1 MKPLTL
7 HDLLHRSL
15 ADIWHG
21 RASEDTNAYN
31 GATLLDIL
39 GSTRKAASVDNE
51 AVLELVRELK
61 SRGLS
66 PATVNR
72 HLSTLSVML
81 RLGQDLGAVKVLPRM
96 RYQKEAEHRTRV
108 LTFEEERQMFS
119 QLPAPVEDMCIML
132 VETGLRLGEAL
143 NLKWSDLVGTDIS
156 VTQTKNG
163 KPRMVPM
170 TKAVRVNLSS
180 LWHSTHTDGTSHSGG
195 DHSPV
200 FPQLT
205 ASKVHHAW
213 NTAKLAA
220 GFHNDP
226 ELVPHALRHTYASR
240 LVMAGV
246 DLVTVKTLL
255 GHSNLQQTMR
265 YAHMSPGQATGAA
278 KALERLRGD
287 Q

>member
-21 RASEDTNAYN
+21 RPSEETNAYN
-31 GATLLDIL
+31 GATVLDIL
-39 GSTRKAASVDNE
+39 GSSRRASSVDNE
-51 AVLELVRELK
+51 AVLELVRQLK
-61 SRGLS
+61 ARGLS

-81 RLGQDLGAVKVLPRM
+81 RLGQDLGEVKALPRM

-108 LTFEEERQMFS
+108 LTYDEEHLLFS
-119 QLPAPVEDMCIML
+119 CLPGDITRLLCIVL

-143 NLKWSDLVGTDIS
+143 ALDWEDLRNNELS
-156 VTQTKNG
+156 VTQTKTG
-163 KPRMVPM
+163 KPRMVP
-170 TKAVRVNLSS
+170 
-180 LWHSTHTDGTSHSGG
+180 
-195 DHSPV
+195 
-200 FPQLT
+200 LT
-205 ASKVHHAW
+205 GRANQALDVCEGEHPGPFHALTPSKVHHAW
-213 NTAKLAA
+213 NRAKEAA
-220 GFHNDP
+220 GFHDDP

-240 LVMAGV
+240 LVQAGV

-278 KALERLRGD
+278 KALEKLRGD